1 MKQIEMSDKQYEDY
15 LIYLTQPTNIQDV
28 KKPNKKEF
36 GEFNTHPTIKPVKL
50 MEWLVKLLSSEG
62 DIVVDP
68 FSGSGTT
75 AVADMTYNL
84 DDVRIKVQEKQNKD
98 GSTKVSINNLDMTV
112 RDI

>member
-1 MKQIEMSDKQYEDY
+1 MKQVEMSDKQYEDY
-15 LIYLTQPTNIQDV
+15 LIYLTLPTNIQDV

-36 GEFNTHPTIKPVKL
+36 GEYNTHPTIKPVKL

-75 AVADMTYNL
+75 AVACKNLNRSFIGCEMNQEYIDIAKRRL
-84 DDVRIKVQEKQNKD
+84 DDTNIA
-98 GSTKVSINNLDMTV
+98 
-112 RDI
+112 